1 MHAPDAINPAMVGA
15 YTLGPLVG
23 RGAMSEVYTASHPVH
38 GDRIAVK
45 LLRDAST
52 EAAFLAEAA
61 QTRGVHHRNVVRILD
76 AGRDRASGR
85 CYLVMDLVDG
95 EDLATRLRR
104 CTRLDEAATRT
115 LFAAIADG
123 MAAVHAAGLVHRD
136 LKPAN
141 VMLSGDEPRIVDFGI
156 AKALGEHSA
165 VATGR
170 RIGTPAF
177 MAPEQ
182 LTGGL
187 IAPCVDVWA
196 LGVMMFEAITGV
208 LPFDGFTDGRCPQ
221 LFETAPRAS
230 ARCTVSPL
238 LDRLI
243 ARCLDRDPGRR
254 PRSMEAIA
262 RELRGEIDVEEERVT
277 QDAGLLPVVAAP
289 PTKQRRGIPLI
300 IGGAAVVVI
309 AVSLIIAGRSGD
321 ANEPPPVRAENI
333 ALPPAPQPAPVA
345 EPVRPASGLV
355 VEVRSRPSGAQI
367 VIDGQARGVT
377 PARLDLAGPT
387 AIVVRRAGY
396 QSARVRADR
405 EGPIDVDLVPVVR
418 KRPRET
424 LD

>member
-1 MHAPDAINPAMVGA
+1 MVGA
-15 YTLGPLVG
+15 YTLRNLIG
-23 RGAMSEVYTASHPVH
+23 RGAMSEVYAASHPAH

-45 LLRDAST
+45 LLRDASAD
-52 EAAFLAEAA
+52 AAFLEEAA
-61 QTRGVHHRNVVRILD
+61 KTRGVHHRNVVQILD
-76 AGRDRASGR
+76 AGRDRTSGR

-104 CTRLDEAATRT
+104 CTQLDETAART

-141 VMLSGDEPRIVDFGI
+141 VMLRGDAPCIVDFGI

-196 LGVMMFEAITGV
+196 LGVMMFEAVTGE

-230 ARCTVSPL
+230 SRVAVSPL

-243 ARCLDRDPGRR
+243 SRCLERDPGRR

-262 RELRGEIDVEEERVT
+262 RELRGEVDAEEARVT
-277 QDAGLLPVVAAP
+277 QDAGALPVVAAP
-289 PTKQRRGIPLI
+289 PRRSRLPLI
-300 IGGAAVVVI
+300 IGGAAVAVI
-309 AVSLIIAGRSGD
+309 AVSLIIAGRSGSEQPVPP
-321 ANEPPPVRAENI
+321 ARAAVAPVPPPVPVAP
-333 ALPPAPQPAPVA
+333 PPAAPA
-345 EPVRPASGLV
+345 LV
-355 VEVRSRPSGAQI
+355 VEVRSHPAGAQI
-367 VIDGQARGVT
+367 LIDGQARGVT
-377 PARLDLAGPT
+377 PARLDLSGPT
-387 AIVVRRAGY
+387 SIVVRRAGY

-405 EGPIDVDLVPVVR
+405 EGPIDVELVPVVR